1 MNKRNVLNVVSRTW
15 LLALV
20 LSATTT
26 PALEAQEAPSSQ
38 SLSLTALAGAAG
50 TSEEAVPMLG
60 TEVAYQNRNAFRR
73 GHAFE
78 AAVGTTYGRIGYAV
92 LTPVGAFRLSG
103 TVAPLPAEYEVVTA
117 GVKEELPIDA
127 PTYAASLEYLA
138 GTEKLQIAAA
148 SSVIWRAWESNDSDV
163 VAPTDRASLSQRVGA
178 SYWLRRSSWS
188 SNVLAPDSGWRVGGS
203 YNTAYR
209 RGFESWGREG
219 ELIDHDDRPQHGI
232 DVDFAGLVPLG
243 KESPWAAAGLSGHWT
258 RSFNGYDRDLPRYGQ
273 PVAVGGLG
281 VSGYAPESL
290 PSSRGSLVTA
300 SLTGALGERALMS
313 LRFDWFH
320 DHSEEE
326 TERRGVGLG
335 LGVRPT
341 DLGSLDL
348 SVGVAVDPA
357 EGTEFP
363 LAGSLMWKK
372 EMEL

>member
-1 MNKRNVLNVVSRTW
+1 MNKRLLVNTVHRTGVLVILIW
-15 LLALV
+15 
-20 LSATTT
+20 ATTLVS
-26 PALEAQEAPSSQ
+26 LEAQDAPSSQ
-38 SLSLTALAGAAG
+38 SLSLTALAGVAG
-50 TSEEAVPMLG
+50 TSEEAVPILG
-60 TEVAYQNRNAFRR
+60 TEVAYQNRDAFRR
-73 GHAFE
+73 GHTFE
-78 AAVGTTYGRIGYAV
+78 AAVGTTYGRLGYAV

-103 TVAPLPAEYEVVTA
+103 TAAPLPAEYEVVTA

-127 PTYAASLEYLA
+127 PTYATSLEYLA
-138 GTEKLQIAAA
+138 GTQTMQIAAA
-148 SSVIWRAWESNDSDV
+148 SLLTWQAWESNDSDV
-163 VAPTDRASLSQRVGA
+163 VAPADRASLSQTVGA

-188 SNVLAPDSGWRVGGS
+188 SNVLAPDAGWRVDGS
-203 YNTAYR
+203 YNTIYR
-209 RGFESWGREG
+209 PGFESWGREG
-219 ELIDHDDRPQHGI
+219 ELIEHDDRPQHG
-232 DVDFAGLVPLG
+232 VDASFTGLVPLG
-243 KESPWAAAGLSGHWT
+243 NESPWAAGLSGHWT

-273 PVAVGGLG
+273 PVAIGGLG

-320 DHSEEE
+320 DHSEGE

-335 LGVRPT
+335 FGVRPT
-341 DLGSLDL
+341 ERSSIDL

-363 LAGSLMWKK
+363 LTGSLMWKK